1 MTDEQPHHSWLGA
14 IVSRVLTKFGLTN
27 DDGNLSFN
35 KAITLGLF
43 SCFVLILVMRSDPN
57 PATLAFGI
65 FVGVA
70 GFGLKAVMAYMDR
83 MTITSAFNTN
93 TDVKLTGN
101 LSEMIRAV
109 KERRRAA
116 VLDGTEDSGKVPQPL
131 PVDG

>member
-1 MTDEQPHHSWLGA
+1 MTNETAHSWAGG

-43 SCFVLILVMRSDPN
+43 SCFVLILVTRSDPN

-70 GFGLKAVMAYMDR
+70 GFGLKAVMAYMER
-83 MTITSAFNTN
+83 TTITNAFSSSS
-93 TDVKLTGN
+93 DVKLTGN
-101 LSEMIRAV
+101 LSDMIRAV
-109 KERRRAA
+109 KERRRNA
-116 VLDGTEDSGKVPQPL
+116 VLEGTEDSGKVPQAL